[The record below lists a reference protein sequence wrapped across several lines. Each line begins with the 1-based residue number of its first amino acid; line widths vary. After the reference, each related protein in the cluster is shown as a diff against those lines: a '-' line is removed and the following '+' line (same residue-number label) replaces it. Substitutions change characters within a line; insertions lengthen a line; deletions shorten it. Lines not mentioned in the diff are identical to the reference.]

1 MSTEQLIQKFCD
13 TENVK
18 YLARLPKEYQV
29 MFQKSS
35 AVTMKKK
42 NTNKKIA
49 RIVLK
54 YFNMNMDGTRKF
66 AKVGKREL
74 FRMSIGART
83 GDVLLGSHKG
93 TKSATI
99 VSVYCARL
107 KYACCM

>member
-42 NTNKKIA
+42 NTNKKMA

-54 YFNMNMDGTRKF
+54 YFNLNMDGTRKF

-74 FRMSIGART
+74 FRMSIGSTGART
-83 GDVLLGSHKG
+83 GDVLLCSHKVRG
-93 TKSATI
+93 LNDA
-99 VSVYCARL
+99 
-107 KYACCM
+107 